1 MQIST
6 NGILEGQTIHL
17 VPMEGSHKTE
27 LSHVLMSPEIWEFT
41 WRTINSF
48 EEIDHVLTNALENKS
63 KGSQIPFTIV
73 ERASGKIIGTTRIGD
88 IDLINRNVEIGWT
101 WLSPDFWRTSVNT
114 ECKYLLLRY
123 CFEDLKVIRVQFS
136 ISGQNLR
143 SQRAVERIGAIKEG
157 VFRKHRIKPDGSIH
171 DNIFYSI
178 IDTEWPIVKENL
190 HYFLARKY
198 SKI

>member
-17 VPMEGSHKTE
+17 VPMEDSHKTE
-27 LSHVLMSPEIWEFT
+27 LSNVLMSPEIWEFT
-41 WRTINSF
+41 WRTITTS
-48 EEIDHVLTNALENKS
+48 EEIDHLLTNVLENKS

-88 IDLINRNVEIGWT
+88 IDLNNRNVEIGWT

-143 SQRAVERIGAIKEG
+143 SQRAVERIGAKKEG

-178 IDTEWPIVKENL
+178 IDTEWPNVKENL
-190 HYFLARKY
+190 HYLLARKY
-198 SKI
+198 S

>member
-1 MQIST
+1 L
-6 NGILEGQTIHL
+6 N
-17 VPMEGSHKTE
+17 
-27 LSHVLMSPEIWEFT
+27 
-41 WRTINSF
+41 
-48 EEIDHVLTNALENKS
+48 
-63 KGSQIPFTIV
+63 
-73 ERASGKIIGTTRIGD
+73 
-88 IDLINRNVEIGWT
+88 NRNVEIGWT

-143 SQRAVERIGAIKEG
+143 SQRAVERIGAQKEG

-178 IDTEWPIVKENL
+178 IDTEWPNVKENL
-190 HYFLARKY
+190 HYLLARKY
-198 SKI
+198 S

>member
-6 NGILEGQTIHL
+6 NGILEGKTIYL
-17 VPMEGSHKTE
+17 APMEDSHKTE
-27 LSHVLMSPEIWEFT
+27 LSNILMSPEIWEYT
-41 WRTINSF
+41 WRIITSS
-48 EEIDHVLTNALENKS
+48 EEIDHLLTNALENKS

-88 IDLINRNVEIGWT
+88 IDLNNRNVEIGWT

-136 ISGQNLR
+136 ISSQNLR
-143 SQRAVERIGAIKEG
+143 SQRAVERIGAQKEG

-178 IDTEWPIVKENL
+178 IDTEWPNVKENL
-190 HYFLARKY
+190 NYLGTKY
-198 SKI
+198 T